1 MLTSPPVRPAPDA
14 PVSAPRR
21 RAPCRATGLTL
32 ALALLAAPAALS
44 AEEPSQS
51 FEFTFSSP
59 GARSMGFAGAF
70 VPLADDATA
79 AFANPAGLV
88 QLVRPELSL
97 ELRLRGALES
107 DEEGKSTLGA
117 VNGVSFFS
125 AVVPLGRWSFALY
138 GHQLATLEFERRD
151 STQSA
156 GARLLA
162 GSGERLESLDVGRLG
177 FSAAYRPADSLTLG
191 VGLSHFAGTLGLAP
205 LGANGEDTRKTESSD
220 WGLNAG
226 VLWRP
231 SEQLRLGGFFREG
244 PSLDN
249 GVAEPAHARC
259 SRTLDLPDSYGLGAA
274 FRSRNGAL
282 TLAVEWDRV
291 RYASLRD
298 GLAAIAG
305 GDEGLDIDDA
315 NELHVGA
322 EYAFLKVNPVLA
334 VRGGVWLDPDHR
346 ACSST
351 PGSPYGC
358 DADGGDE
365 VHVTTGFGVAFRR
378 FQVDIG
384 IDQSR
389 SVFAFSLSGIV
400 SF

>member
-1 MLTSPPVRPAPDA
+1 MRPHSD
-14 PVSAPRR
+14 APRR
-21 RAPCRATGLTL
+21 AAGLTL
-32 ALALLAAPAALS
+32 ALALLAAPAGLS

-107 DEEGKSTLGA
+107 DEKGNSTLGA

-125 AVVPLGRWSFALY
+125 AVLPLGRWSFALY
-138 GHQLATLEFERRD
+138 GHQLATLDFERQD
-151 STQSA
+151 STASA

-162 GSGERLESLDVGRLG
+162 GNGERLKSLNVARLG
-177 FSAAYRPADSLTLG
+177 FSTAYRLRDNLMLG
-191 VGLSHFAGTLGLAP
+191 VGLSHFEGELGLAP
-205 LGANGEDTRKTESSD
+205 LGGSGGTRRARSTD

-226 VLWRP
+226 VLWNP
-231 SEQLRLGGFFREG
+231 SERLRVGSFFREG
-244 PSLDN
+244 PSLDS
-249 GVAEPAHARC
+249 GAASTAPASM
-259 SRTLDLPDSYGLGAA
+259 SRTLELPDSYGLGTAY
-274 FRSRNGAL
+274 RSRNGAL

-291 RYASLRD
+291 RYSSLRD

-305 GDEGLDIDDA
+305 GDEGLDIADA

-351 PGSPYGC
+351 PGSLYGC
-358 DADGGDE
+358 DAESGGE
-365 VHVTTGFGVAFRR
+365 VHVTTGFGMAFRR